1 MAAIETIPLFP
12 LPLVVFPQQAL
23 PLHIFE
29 PRYRQLLADIRRDK
43 EDGQEPL
50 IGICLGQ
57 DSAVHADVGC
67 AVSLDKVLNE
77 YADGRA
83 DIVTLGR
90 RRFRLGQITHER
102 AYLMVE
108 VEYLEDTQSED
119 DPELLLRAQ
128 RGYARLLELA
138 QEESGMRFEGT
149 PPQNAFQIAQS
160 AALRLEAKQQVL
172 EMTSEKERLQEL
184 CRHFDELVPH
194 LESRR
199 AAKLKVHSNGH
210 AKKL

>member
-1 MAAIETIPLFP
+1 MNEIEIIPLFP
-12 LPLVVFPQQAL
+12 LPLVVFPEQAL

-29 PRYRQLLADIRRDK
+29 PRYRQMLGDIRRDQNSGR
-43 EDGQEPL
+43 DPL

-57 DSAVHADVGC
+57 DSDVHAHVGC

-90 RRFRLGQITHER
+90 RRFRLGRITHER

-108 VEYLEDTQSED
+108 AEYLEDTEEEG
-119 DPELLLRAQ
+119 DPDLLARAQ

-138 QEESGMRFEGT
+138 QEESGLRFEGT
-149 PPQNAFQIAQS
+149 PPKNAFQIAQS
-160 AALRLEAKQQVL
+160 AALRLQAKQQVL
-172 EMTSEKERLQEL
+172 EMMSEKERLQEL
-184 CRHFDELVPH
+184 CRHFDDLVPH
-194 LESRR
+194 LEARR
-199 AAKLKVHSNGH
+199 TAKLKVHSNGH

>member
-1 MAAIETIPLFP
+1 MNSIETIPLFP
-12 LPLVVFPQQAL
+12 LPLVVFPEQAL

-29 PRYRQLLADIRRDK
+29 PRYRQMLIDIRR
-43 EDGQEPL
+43 EQEMGRERF
-50 IGICLGQ
+50 IGICLGH
-57 DSAVHADVGC
+57 DSTVHADVGC
-67 AVSLDKVLNE
+67 AVALDKVLND

-83 DIVTLGR
+83 DIVVVGR
-90 RRFRLGQITHER
+90 RRFRLGQIRHER

-108 VEYLEDTQSED
+108 AEYLEDTDGED
-119 DPELLLRAQ
+119 DPGLLPRAQ

-149 PPQNAFQIAQS
+149 PPQNSFQIAQS

-172 EMTSEKERLQEL
+172 EMTSERERLQEL
-184 CRHFDELVPH
+184 CRHFDDLIPD
-194 LESRR
+194 LEARR

>member
-1 MAAIETIPLFP
+1 MAVIETIPLFP
-12 LPLVVFPQQAL
+12 LPLVVFPEQAL

-29 PRYRQLLADIRRDK
+29 PRYRQLLADIRREK
-43 EDGQEPL
+43 ESGQELL

-90 RRFRLGQITHER
+90 RRFRLGQIMHER

-108 VEYLEDTQSED
+108 AEYLEDIDSGG
-119 DPELLLRAQ
+119 DPELLARAQ

-149 PPQNAFQIAQS
+149 PPKNAFQIAQS

-172 EMTSEKERLQEL
+172 EMTSEKDRLQEL
-184 CRHFDELVPH
+184 CRHFDELVPQ